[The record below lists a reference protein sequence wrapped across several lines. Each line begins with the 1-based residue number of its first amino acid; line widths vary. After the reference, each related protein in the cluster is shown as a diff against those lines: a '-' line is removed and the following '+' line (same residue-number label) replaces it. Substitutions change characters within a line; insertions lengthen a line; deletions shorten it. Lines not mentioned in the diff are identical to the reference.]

1 MFEKTSIFIPREIAP
16 SENLSS
22 SYLLLPRFDLLVQ
35 SRFQSFLIVPH
46 MIYLLMAIEKF
57 IFSSN
62 STLDSIALFEFIQNI
77 LRNRC
82 LFK

>member
-1 MFEKTSIFIPREIAP
+1 MFEKTSIIIPRQKAS

-22 SYLLLPRFDLLVQ
+22 SYLLLPHFDLFVQ

-62 STLDSIALFEFIQNI
+62 SALDSIALFELIQII
-77 LRNRC
+77 L
-82 LFK
+82 